1 MKTIA
6 SPYNDDRVI
15 PIDRFLREL
24 DRKLSDIAWNGNDE
38 EEERRLRNSYASVKV
53 LLEQGDEFV
62 VLF

>member
-1 MKTIA
+1 MYHA

-24 DRKLSDIAWNGNDE
+24 DRKLSDLAWNNGDEDE
-38 EEERRLRNSYASVKV
+38 ERLLRNRYESVKV
-53 LLEQGDEFV
+53 LLEQGDEFI